1 MNTLFQ
7 LNTPTP
13 LLLCFDPKVNK
24 NIGHLRDCK
33 GELFATSKVG
43 KLLFVLEVH
52 CYYDVFFQHFGS
64 ALLKK
69 SFLFLTFEQWFSY
82 NT

>member
-24 NIGHLRDCK
+24 NIGHSRDCK

-43 KLLFVLEVH
+43 ELVLEVH
-52 CYYDVFFQHFGS
+52 CYYDVFISTLGQH
-64 ALLKK
+64 
-69 SFLFLTFEQWFSY
+69 Y
-82 NT
+82 